1 MKEGNSFVSC
11 FVFVFLLLLGYS
23 WRDLWHFTA
32 LFVPFHRVIHAILRH
47 NLCEIV
53 FSFLSIES
61 MLYIIRWE
69 DKMQSAPH
77 LL

>member
-1 MKEGNSFVSC
+1 MKEGKSFVSC

-23 WRDLWHFTA
+23 WSDLWHFTA

-53 FSFLSIES
+53 FSFRSIES
-61 MLYIIRWE
+61 MFYIIR
-69 DKMQSAPH
+69 
-77 LL
+77 

>member
-11 FVFVFLLLLGYS
+11 FVFVFLLLLGYLWS
-23 WRDLWHFTA
+23 DLWHFTA

-53 FSFLSIES
+53 FSFRSIER
-61 MLYIIRWE
+61 MFYIIR
-69 DKMQSAPH
+69 
-77 LL
+77 

>member
-1 MKEGNSFVSC
+1 MKEGKSFVSC
-11 FVFVFLLLLGYS
+11 FVFVFLLWFSYS
-23 WRDLWHFTA
+23 WSDLWHFTA

-61 MLYIIRWE
+61 MFYIIR
-69 DKMQSAPH
+69 
-77 LL
+77 

>member
-1 MKEGNSFVSC
+1 MKEGKSFVSC

-23 WRDLWHFTA
+23 WSDLWHFTA

-53 FSFLSIES
+53 FSFRSIER
-61 MLYIIRWE
+61 MLYIIR
-69 DKMQSAPH
+69 
-77 LL
+77 